1 MATKTVFQA
10 KLIKPKGSAEDVSPK
25 NGKSF
30 TLDEVYELLE
40 VQMVEVVRLKDGLIL
55 ICDEEG
61 LFKSNP
67 VINTEATRMYQ
78 ESAKTQSVG
87 IVGNA
92 ILCSSK
98 QFK

>member
-1 MATKTVFQA
+1 MATTPQA
-10 KLIKPKGSAEDVSPK
+10 KLLKPNKPEEIVAPK

-30 TLDEVYELLE
+30 TLDEVYKLLD
-40 VQMVEVVRLKDGLIL
+40 VQMIKVVRLKANLIL

-61 LFKSNP
+61 LLHKDP
-67 VINTEATRMYQ
+67 VVNREATRLYQ
-78 ESAKTQSVG
+78 ESAGTQSVG

>member
-1 MATKTVFQA
+1 MATTPQA
-10 KLIKPKGSAEDVSPK
+10 KLLKPNKPEEIVAPK

-30 TLDEVYELLE
+30 TLDEVYKLLD
-40 VQMVEVVRLKDGLIL
+40 VQMIEVVRLKGNLIL

-61 LFKSNP
+61 LLHKDP
-67 VINTEATRMYQ
+67 VVNREATRLYQ
-78 ESAKTQSVG
+78 ESAGTQSVG